1 MRFNDAVIG
10 VVLLIVFGL
19 AVFIHSQ
26 TSFPGLP
33 GQDYGPAF
41 FPSIIGTLFC
51 LCGVILIVG
60 GIAKRRE
67 VGLVALGE
75 WATSP
80 HHVINFFTVIVALL
94 FYILTVDF
102 LGFIPTAL
110 VITVVL
116 MLRFGVKILPAT
128 AMALAST
135 LIIHFL
141 FYKVLLVPLPWGLL
155 QPIAW

>member
-10 VVLLIVFGL
+10 VVLLVFGS

-41 FPSIIGTLFC
+41 FPSIIGALFC

-67 VGLVALGE
+67 VGLVTLGE
-75 WATSP
+75 WASSP
-80 HHVINFFTVIVALL
+80 RHVINFFMVIVALL

-110 VITVVL
+110 IVTIVL
-116 MLRFGVKILPAT
+116 MLRFGVRILLST

-155 QPIAW
+155 EPIAW

>member
-10 VVLLIVFGL
+10 VVLLIFGSV
-19 AVFIHSQ
+19 VFIHSQ

-33 GQDYGPAF
+33 GQNYGPAF
-41 FPSIIGTLFC
+41 FPSIIGSLLA

-67 VGLVALGE
+67 VGLVTLGE
-75 WATSP
+75 WASSP
-80 HHVINFFTVIVALL
+80 HHVINFLMVIVALL
-94 FYILTVDF
+94 FYILSVDF
-102 LGFIPTAL
+102 LGFIPTGL
-110 VITVVL
+110 VITIVL
-116 MLRFGVKILPAT
+116 MLRFGVRILPAT
-128 AMALAST
+128 VMSVPST